1 MGNEYIKLYLL
12 EDNIIVDIEN
22 LEVCTR
28 KLLEAINEFNKISGY
43 EASIQK
49 PILFLSAS
57 SIQLNKRKNIKYH
70 LRLHPK
76 KSHMKYLGINLIKC
90 VKICTLKTTKPSK
103 KKIKDYLNKQHGLE
117 YSILSCHFSP
127 KLIYIVNNIPIKMQA
142 WLFVELD
149 KLANKLIYSNNKIRI
164 SEKSEKKNNI
174 EDSHYLI
181 SNLTI
186 KLEYSKRY
194 CTENILH
201 KWMERK

>member
-43 EASIQK
+43 EASVQK

-103 KKIKDYLNKQHGLE
+103 KKNQRLPKQTTWIRILDIVMSLFPKTDL
-117 YSILSCHFSP
+117 YS
-127 KLIYIVNNIPIKMQA
+127 QQ
-142 WLFVELD
+142 
-149 KLANKLIYSNNKIRI
+149 YSN
-164 SEKSEKKNNI
+164 
-174 EDSHYLI
+174 
-181 SNLTI
+181 
-186 KLEYSKRY
+186 
-194 CTENILH
+194 
-201 KWMERK
+201 